1 MTEQFHL
8 SRLQVINWGVFDGYH
23 DIPFSPGG
31 ALIAGASG
39 SGKSSLLDA
48 ISLGFLPFNRRNFNA
63 SGDNTAAGSSAGRRT
78 VDKYVR
84 GAWGQR
90 SDGGTSRVMYL
101 RGDGTAWSAVAVTYS
116 SDSGRTVT
124 GLVLKWLTG
133 ESRNDSSSRFVLGDG
148 DLDIEEVCNRW
159 AAGRFDTGVFK
170 EDRGERS
177 DGGNHRGERSDGG
190 HTGWRFTTKV
200 ESQYLA
206 QLYATIGIRASDAA
220 QQLLGKAKSLKSVG
234 GLEQFVREF
243 MLDEPESLARLPE
256 ALKQIDPLVEARELL
271 AVAQKKRKIL
281 GDIEKIQ
288 QRYASES
295 TDLGII
301 DLVDLPMVR
310 AYTDQVRLAQC
321 PAQIEQLDSTVD
333 QLDNEYED
341 VTRSLNLAK
350 AEADSLNAQISGSSA
365 SIGPLQSQV
374 TAAETEA
381 EQVSRRRGAYEDMLA
396 AQQLDAPET
405 ADDFWNLREELLAQ
419 ATELL
424 AKVERHREASTDAE
438 YAQKAARLTRDE
450 AAKELKRVEHVGSAL
465 PEFALIM
472 RDQICAAVGVDAA
485 ALPYIAEL
493 MDLRPD
499 QTRWRTAVEK
509 VLRGV
514 GLRLMVPDQ
523 HWTKVLQFVNETN
536 MRGRLQLHH
545 VRAKLLGAEPVEPEP
560 NTLAGKLFAVDPSHP
575 CAAEAVDVVTAA
587 GDHICVDTPDVFARF
602 RRAVTDTGL
611 YKDSDR
617 LAIKDDRRPLKQ
629 SEYLYQGDVSAKI
642 NALTV
647 DLAAAEETYQK
658 ARRVADDIAAQRQQW
673 RDRAA
678 ACKAICEQFPQWSQ
692 IDTETADGHAD
703 RLREQYE
710 LLLADHPDIE
720 ALNARA
726 DECWSQIQK
735 LMTRRGA
742 IQTRRDDLDSRRTR
756 LLELAE
762 RLQPVPDERSREERR
777 PEERRFVSEPL
788 TELLDRYAGQVPV
801 ALELLDP
808 EPHRDALFTAI
819 KKEREQLRESRR
831 RSYDELA
838 RILNTFDTSFPDAIP
853 NDSDNF
859 DERVHD
865 YVALCRHIDERELPE
880 AYERMMRLVTEQA
893 PDAILTLHRVAEQ
906 EARRIS
912 DQIDRV
918 NTGLGAVEF
927 NRGTRLT
934 LRATPRNLTAVSEL
948 TEIVRAISRRIAEV
962 GLGDKQAILD
972 QYADILRLRN
982 RLASAAPEDKAW
994 TRDALDVRNRFTFDC
1009 AEWDVATEE
1018 LIRTHSNAGD
1028 NSGGEQEKLM
1038 AFCLAGALSFNLAAP
1053 GDAGTE
1059 EANRPVFAQ
1068 LMLDEAFSK
1077 SDPQFAQQ
1085 ALQAFRKFGFQLVIV
1100 ATVQNATT
1108 IQPYIDSVVMV
1119 SKTEATGR
1127 NARPVATV
1135 VTRTISEFGELRR
1148 EMRAG
1153 TKVPAGV

>member
-1 MTEQFHL
+1 MAEQFHL

-23 DIPFSPGG
+23 TIPFSAGG

-63 SGDNTAAGSSAGRRT
+63 SGDNSAAGSSAGRRT

-90 SDGGTSRVMYL
+90 SDAGASKVMYL
-101 RGDGTAWSAVAVTYS
+101 RGEGAAWSAVAVTYAS
-116 SDSGRTVT
+116 NTGRTIT

-133 ESRNDSSSRFVLGDG
+133 ENRSDSSSRFVLADG
-148 DLDIEEVCNRW
+148 DRDIEDVCNRW
-159 AAGRFDTGVFK
+159 ASGRFDGNVFK
-170 EDRGERS
+170 D
-177 DGGNHRGERSDGG
+177 D
-190 HTGWRFTTKV
+190 WRFSTKV

-206 QLYATIGIRASDAA
+206 QLYASIGIRASDAA

-243 MLDEPESLARLPE
+243 MLDEPGSLTRLPD
-256 ALKQIDPLVEARELL
+256 ALKQIDPLVDARELL
-271 AVAQKKRKIL
+271 AVAQRKRKIL

-295 TDLGII
+295 SDLGII
-301 DLVDLPMVR
+301 DLVDQPMVR
-310 AYTDQVRLAQC
+310 AYTDHVRLAQC
-321 PAQIEQLDSTVD
+321 PAQIDSLDATID
-333 QLDNEYED
+333 QLGNEYED
-341 VTRSLNLAK
+341 VTRQLNLAK
-350 AEADSLNAQISGSSA
+350 AEGDSLNAQISGSSA
-365 SIGPLQSQV
+365 SVGPLQSQV
-374 TAAETEA
+374 AGAEAQA
-381 EQVSRRRGAYEDMLA
+381 EEVSRRRAAYESMIT
-396 AQQLDAPET
+396 AQSLDVPDT
-405 ADDFWNLREELLAQ
+405 ADEFWNLREELSTA

-424 AKVERHREASTDAE
+424 AKLDRGREASTDAE
-438 YAQKAARLTRDE
+438 YAQKVARIARDD
-450 AAKELKRVEHVGSAL
+450 AAKELRRVEHVGSAL
-465 PEFALIM
+465 PEFAITM
-472 RDQICAAVGVDAA
+472 REHICAAVGVDASK
-485 ALPYIAEL
+485 LPYIAEL
-493 MDLRPD
+493 MDLRPE
-499 QTRWRTAVEK
+499 QSRWRVAVEK

-514 GLRLMVPDQ
+514 GLRLLVPDS
-523 HWTKVLQFVNETN
+523 HYGAVLRFVNETN
-536 MRGRLQLHH
+536 MGGRLQLHH
-545 VRAKLLGAEPVEPEP
+545 VRSSASGATAEP
-560 NTLAGKLFAVDPSHP
+560 NTLAGKLFVVDPTHV
-575 CAAEAVDVVTAA
+575 CAAEAADVIAAA
-587 GDHICVDTPDVFARF
+587 GEHVCVDTPDVFSRF

-629 SEYLYQGDVSAKI
+629 SDYIYQGDVAAKI
-642 NALTV
+642 DALTV
-647 DLAAAEETYQK
+647 DLANTEETYQQ
-658 ARRVADDIAAQRQQW
+658 ARRAADDIAAERQRW

-678 ACKAICEQFPQWSQ
+678 ACKAICEQFPQWNQ

-710 LLLADHPDIE
+710 LLLAEHPDIE
-720 ALNARA
+720 ALNERA
-726 DECWSQIQK
+726 DQCWEEIQT
-735 LMTRRGA
+735 LMTRRGG
-742 IQTRRDDLDSRRTR
+742 IQTRRDDLDGRRTR
-756 LLELAE
+756 LLELRE
-762 RLQPVPDERSREERR
+762 RLAPA
-777 PEERRFVSEPL
+777 FVSEPL
-788 TELLDRYAGQVPV
+788 TELLNRYAGDVPM
-801 ALELLDP
+801 ALELLNP
-808 EPHRDALFTAI
+808 EPHREAVFTAI
-819 KKEREQLRESRR
+819 RRERDHLRESRR

-838 RILNTFDTSFPDAIP
+838 RILNTFDTAFPDAIP
-853 NDSDNF
+853 NDSDAF

-865 YVALCRHIDERELPE
+865 YVVLCRHIDERELPE

-912 DQIDRV
+912 EQIARV
-918 NTGLGAVEF
+918 NTGLGSVEF

-934 LRATPRNLTAVSEL
+934 LRATPRSLTAVAEL
-948 TEIVRAISRRIAEV
+948 TDIVKAISRRIAEV

-972 QYADILRLRN
+972 QYADILLLRN
-982 RLASAAPEDKAW
+982 RLASTAPEDKAW

-1009 AEWDVATEE
+1009 AEWDTHTEE

-1038 AFCLAGALSFNLAAP
+1038 AFCLAGALSFNLASPAQSSMSAAAE
-1053 GDAGTE
+1053 GVD
-1059 EANRPVFAQ
+1059 NKPVFAQ

-1135 VTRTISEFGELRR
+1135 ASKTISDFTTLRH
-1148 EMRAG
+1148 EMRASG
-1153 TKVPAGV
+1153 VQARVPATV

>member
-23 DIPFSPGG
+23 SIPFGPGG

-116 SDSGRTVT
+116 SDSGRAVT

-133 ESRNDSSSRFVLGDG
+133 ENRSDSSSRFVLGDG
-148 DLDIEEVCNRW
+148 DLDIEDVCNRW

-170 EDRGERS
+170 ED
-177 DGGNHRGERSDGG
+177 
-190 HTGWRFTTKV
+190 WRFSSKV

-243 MLDEPESLARLPE
+243 MLDEPDSLARLPE

-288 QRYASES
+288 ERYASES
-295 TDLGII
+295 SDLGII
-301 DLVDLPMVR
+301 DLVDAPMVR
-310 AYTDQVRLAQC
+310 AYTDHVRVDHIPEQITSLDGTIAQL
-321 PAQIEQLDSTVD
+321 E
-333 QLDNEYED
+333 NEHED

-365 SIGPLQSQV
+365 NIAPLQSQV

-381 EQVSRRRGAYEDMLA
+381 EQITRRRSAYEDLLA
-396 AQQLDAPET
+396 AQDLDIPDT
-405 ADDFWNLREELLAQ
+405 ADQFWNLREELLTQ

-424 AKVERHREASTDAE
+424 AKVERNREASTDAE
-438 YAQKAARLTRDE
+438 YAQKSARIARDE

-465 PEFALIM
+465 PEFAIAM
-472 RDQICAAVGVDAA
+472 RDQICTELNLDSA

-493 MDLRPD
+493 MDLRPE
-499 QTRWRTAVEK
+499 QSRWRLAVEK
-509 VLRGV
+509 VLRGA
-514 GLRLMVPDQ
+514 GLRLLVPDE
-523 HWTKVLQFVNETN
+523 HWTAVLRLVNETD

-545 VRAKLLGAEPVEPEP
+545 VRTKFLGAEPVDPES
-560 NTLAGKLFAVDPSHP
+560 NTLAGKLFAVDPTHP
-575 CAAEAVDVVTAA
+575 CAAEAVDVITAA
-587 GDHICVDTPDVFARF
+587 GDHVCVETPDVFARF
-602 RRAVTDTGL
+602 RRAVTDAGL

-617 LAIKDDRRPLKQ
+617 LAIKDDRRAVRQ

-642 NALTV
+642 NALT
-647 DLAAAEETYQK
+647 LELSTAEEVYQK
-658 ARRVADDIAAQRQQW
+658 ARRTADDIAAQRQQW

-678 ACKAICEQFPQWSQ
+678 ACKAICEQYPQWSQ
-692 IDTETADGHAD
+692 IDSDTADGHAD
-703 RLREQYE
+703 RLREQFE
-710 LLLADHPDIE
+710 LLLAEHPDIE

-726 DECWSQIQK
+726 DECWSQIQTF
-735 LMTRRGA
+735 MTRRGA
-742 IQTRRDDLDSRRTR
+742 IQTRRDTLDDRRTR
-756 LLELAE
+756 LLELQD
-762 RLQPVPDERSREERR
+762 RLSPA
-777 PEERRFVSEPL
+777 FVSEPL
-788 TELLDRYAGQVPV
+788 TDLLRRYAAQLPV
-801 ALELLDP
+801 SMDLLDP
-808 EPHRDALFTAI
+808 EPHREGLFTAI
-819 KKEREQLRESRR
+819 KKEREHLRESRR

-853 NDSDNF
+853 NDSEDF

-865 YVALCRHIDERELPE
+865 YVAMCRHIDERELPE
-880 AYERMMRLVTEQA
+880 AYDRMMRLVTEQA

-906 EARRIS
+906 ETRRIS
-912 DQIDRV
+912 EQISRV

-927 NRGTRLT
+927 NRGTKLT
-934 LRATPRNLTAVSEL
+934 LRATPRHLQAVDEL
-948 TEIVRAISRRIAEV
+948 TEIVRSISRRIAEV
-962 GLGDKQAILD
+962 GLGDRQAILD

-982 RLASAAPEDKAW
+982 RLASTAPEDKAW

-1009 AEWDVATEE
+1009 AEWDVASDE

-1038 AFCLAGALSFNLAAP
+1038 AFCLAGALSFNLASPAQESFSASAE
-1053 GDAGTE
+1053 GAD
-1059 EANRPVFAQ
+1059 NRPVFAQ

-1108 IQPYIDSVVMV
+1108 IQPYIGSVVMV

-1127 NARPVATV
+1127 NARPVASV
-1135 VTRTISEFGELRR
+1135 ATRTISEFTSLRN
-1148 EMRAG
+1148 EMRSADR
-1153 TKVPAGV
+1153 VPAEV

>member
-1 MTEQFHL
+1 MPEQFHL

-23 DIPFSPGG
+23 SIPFTEGG

-63 SGDNTAAGSSAGRRT
+63 SGDNSAAGSSAGRRT

-90 SDGGTSRVMYL
+90 SDGGSSKVMYL
-101 RGDGTAWSAVAVTYS
+101 RGEGAAWSAVAVTYS
-116 SDSGRTVT
+116 SNTGRAVT

-133 ESRNDSSSRFVLGDG
+133 ESRSDSSSRFVLADG
-148 DLDIEEVCNRW
+148 DRDIEDICNRW
-159 AAGRFDTGVFK
+159 AAGRFDSNVFK
-170 EDRGERS
+170 D
-177 DGGNHRGERSDGG
+177 D
-190 HTGWRFTTKV
+190 WRFSTKV

-243 MLDEPESLARLPE
+243 MLDEPSSLTRLPD
-256 ALKQIDPLVEARELL
+256 ALKQIDPLVDARELL
-271 AVAQKKRKIL
+271 AVAQRKRKIL

-288 QRYASES
+288 QRYAAES
-295 TDLGII
+295 SDLGII
-301 DLVDLPMVR
+301 DLVDAPMVR
-310 AYTDQVRLAQC
+310 AYTDHVRLAQC
-321 PAQIEQLDSTVD
+321 PAQIESLDTTID
-333 QLDNEYED
+333 QLGNEYED
-341 VTRSLNLAK
+341 VTRQLNLAK
-350 AEADSLNAQISGSSA
+350 AEGDSLNAQISGSSA
-365 SIGPLQSQV
+365 NLGPLQSQV
-374 TAAETEA
+374 AGAEAQA
-381 EQVSRRRGAYEDMLA
+381 EEVSRRRAAYESALA
-396 AQQLDAPET
+396 AQGLDVPDT
-405 ADDFWNLREELLAQ
+405 ADEFWNLREELTST

-424 AKVERHREASTDAE
+424 AKLDRGREASTDAE
-438 YAQKAARLTRDE
+438 YAQKSARIARDD

-465 PEFALIM
+465 PEFAITM
-472 RDQICAAVGVDAA
+472 REHIAAAVGVDARE
-485 ALPYIAEL
+485 LPYIAEL
-493 MDLRPD
+493 MDLRPE
-499 QTRWRTAVEK
+499 QSRWRVAVEK

-514 GLRLMVPDQ
+514 GLRLLVPDS
-523 HWTKVLQFVNETN
+523 HYGAVLRFVNQTN
-536 MRGRLQLHH
+536 MGGRLQLHH
-545 VRAKLLGAEPVEPEP
+545 VRPSASGREAEP
-560 NTLAGKLFAVDPSHP
+560 NTLAGKLFVVDPTHP
-575 CAAEAVDVVTAA
+575 CAAEAADVIAAA
-587 GDHICVDTPDVFARF
+587 GDHICVDTPDVFSRF

-611 YKDSDR
+611 YKDSER
-617 LAIKDDRRPLKQ
+617 LAIKDDRRPLKH
-629 SEYLYQGDVSAKI
+629 SEYIYQGDVGSKI
-642 NALTV
+642 DALTV
-647 DLAAAEETYQK
+647 DLANAEEAYQA
-658 ARRVADDIAAQRQQW
+658 ARRAADDIAAERQQW
-673 RDRAA
+673 RDRVS
-678 ACKAICEQFPQWSQ
+678 ACKAICEQFPQWNH

-710 LLLADHPDIE
+710 LLLADNPDIE
-720 ALNARA
+720 ALSARA
-726 DECWSQIQK
+726 EECWENIQT

-742 IQTRRDDLDSRRTR
+742 IQTRRDDLDARRTQ
-756 LLELAE
+756 LLELQD
-762 RLQPVPDERSREERR
+762 RLAPA
-777 PEERRFVSEPL
+777 FVSEPL
-788 TELLDRYAGQVPV
+788 TELLNRYANDVPV
-801 ALELLDP
+801 SLELLNP
-808 EPHRDALFTAI
+808 EPHREAVFAAI
-819 KKEREQLRESRR
+819 RREREQLRESRR

-838 RILNTFDTSFPDAIP
+838 RILNTFDTAFPDAIP
-853 NDSDNF
+853 NDSDVF

-912 DQIDRV
+912 EQIERV

-934 LRATPRNLTAVSEL
+934 LRATPRSLTAVAEL
-948 TEIVRAISRRIAEV
+948 TDIVKAISRRIAEV

-982 RLASAAPEDKAW
+982 RLASTAPEDKAW

-1009 AEWDVATEE
+1009 AEWDVRTDE

-1038 AFCLAGALSFNLAAP
+1038 AFCLAGALSFNLASP
-1053 GDAGTE
+1053 ESTD
-1059 EANRPVFAQ
+1059 NKPVFAQ

-1119 SKTEATGR
+1119 SKKEATGR

-1135 VTRTISEFGELRR
+1135 ASKTISEFTTLRQ
-1148 EMRAG
+1148 EMRA
-1153 TKVPAGV
+1153 TVSKERVPEPV

>member
-1 MTEQFHL
+1 MAEQFHL

-23 DIPFSPGG
+23 DIPFSEGG

-90 SDGGTSRVMYL
+90 SDGGSSKVMYL
-101 RGDGTAWSAVAVTYS
+101 RGEGTAWSAIAVSYRSNT
-116 SDSGRTVT
+116 GRTVT

-133 ESRNDSSSRFVLGDG
+133 ESRSDSSSRFVLADG
-148 DLDIEEVCNRW
+148 DRDIEDVCNRW
-159 AAGRFDTGVFK
+159 AAGRFDSGVFK
-170 EDRGERS
+170 DDE
-177 DGGNHRGERSDGG
+177 
-190 HTGWRFTTKV
+190 WRFSTKV

-206 QLYATIGIRASDAA
+206 QLYATIGIRSSDAA

-243 MLDEPESLARLPE
+243 MLDEPSSLTRLPD

-295 TDLGII
+295 SDLGII
-301 DLVDLPMVR
+301 DLVDQPMVR
-310 AYTDQVRLAQC
+310 AYTDHVRLAQC
-321 PAQIEQLDSTVD
+321 GPQILSLDATID
-333 QLDNEYED
+333 QLGNEYED
-341 VTRSLNLAK
+341 VTRQLNLAK
-350 AEADSLNAQISGSSA
+350 AEGDSLNAQISGSSA
-365 SIGPLQSQV
+365 SLGPLQSQV
-374 TAAETEA
+374 AGAEAQA
-381 EQVSRRRGAYEDMLA
+381 EQVSRRRAAYEAMLG
-396 AQQLDAPET
+396 AQDIDVPDS
-405 ADDFWNLREELLAQ
+405 ADEFWNLREELATEV
-419 ATELL
+419 TELL
-424 AKVERHREASTDAE
+424 AKLDRGREASTDAE
-438 YAQKAARLTRDE
+438 YAQKAARIARDD

-465 PEFALIM
+465 PEFAITM
-472 RDQICAAVGVDAA
+472 REHICAAVGVDPSE
-485 ALPYIAEL
+485 LPYIAEL

-499 QTRWRTAVEK
+499 QSRWRVAVEK

-514 GLRLMVPDQ
+514 GLRLLVPDDRYSA
-523 HWTKVLQFVNETN
+523 VLRFVNETS
-536 MRGRLQLHH
+536 MGGRLQLHH
-545 VRAKLLGAEPVEPEP
+545 VRASLVGAVPTDAEP
-560 NTLAGKLFAVDPSHP
+560 NTLGGKLFVVDPTHP
-575 CAAEAVDVVTAA
+575 CAAEAADVIAAA
-587 GDHICVDTPDVFARF
+587 GDHICVDTPDVFSRF

-611 YKDSDR
+611 YKDSER

-629 SEYLYQGDVSAKI
+629 SDYIYQGDVRAKI
-642 NALTV
+642 DALTV
-647 DLAAAEETYQK
+647 DLATAEELYQQ
-658 ARRVADDIAAQRQQW
+658 ARRKADEIAAQRQQW

-678 ACKAICEQFPQWSQ
+678 ACKAICEQFPQWNQ
-692 IDTETADGHAD
+692 VDIDTADGHAD
-703 RLREQYE
+703 RLREQFE
-710 LLLADHPDIE
+710 LLLADNPDIE
-720 ALNARA
+720 ALTARA
-726 DECWSQIQK
+726 DECWEEIQT

-742 IQTRRDDLDSRRTR
+742 IQTRRDDLDSRRTQ
-756 LLELAE
+756 LLELQD
-762 RLQPVPDERSREERR
+762 RLTPA
-777 PEERRFVSEPL
+777 FVSEPL
-788 TELLDRYAGQVPV
+788 TELLNRYAAAIPVP
-801 ALELLDP
+801 LEVLNP
-808 EPHRDALFTAI
+808 EPHREAVFNTI
-819 KKEREQLRESRR
+819 RREREQLRESRR

-838 RILNTFDTSFPDAIP
+838 RILNTFDTAFPDAIP
-853 NDSDNF
+853 NDSEVF

-865 YVALCRHIDERELPE
+865 YVALCRHIDERELPD

-912 DQIDRV
+912 EQIARV

-927 NRGTRLT
+927 NSGTRLT
-934 LRATPRNLTAVSEL
+934 LRATPRSLTAVAEL

-982 RLASAAPEDKAW
+982 RLASTAPEDKAW

-1009 AEWDVATEE
+1009 AEWDVRSEE

-1038 AFCLAGALSFNLAAP
+1038 AFCLAGALSFNLASP
-1053 GDAGTE
+1053 ESSD
-1059 EANRPVFAQ
+1059 NKPVFAQ

-1108 IQPYIDSVVMV
+1108 IQPYIDSVIMV
-1119 SKTEATGR
+1119 SKTEATSR
-1127 NARPVATV
+1127 TARPVATV
-1135 VTRTISEFGELRR
+1135 VSKTISDFTTLRA
-1148 EMRAG
+1148 EMRSSAARER
-1153 TKVPAGV
+1153 VPAGV

>member
-23 DIPFSPGG
+23 SIPFTEGG

-63 SGDNTAAGSSAGRRT
+63 SGDNSAAGSSAGRRT

-90 SDGGTSRVMYL
+90 SDNGVSRVMYL
-101 RGDGTAWSAVAVTYS
+101 RGDGTAWSAIAVTYAS
-116 SDSGRTVT
+116 TTGRTVT

-133 ESRNDSSSRFVLGDG
+133 ENRSDSSSRFVLADG
-148 DLDIEEVCNRW
+148 DRDIEDVCNRW
-159 AAGRFDTGVFK
+159 AAGRFDAGVFK
-170 EDRGERS
+170 D
-177 DGGNHRGERSDGG
+177 H
-190 HTGWRFTTKV
+190 WRFSTKV

-243 MLDEPESLARLPE
+243 MLDEPDSLARLPE

-271 AVAQKKRKIL
+271 AVAQRKRKIL
-281 GDIEKIQ
+281 GDIEKVQ

-295 TDLGII
+295 SDLGII
-301 DLVDLPMVR
+301 DLVDQAMVR
-310 AYTDQVRLAQC
+310 AYTDHERLARC
-321 PAQIEQLDSTVD
+321 PSQITSLDATID
-333 QLDNEYED
+333 QLGNEYED
-341 VTRSLNLAK
+341 VTRQLNLAK
-350 AEADSLNAQISGSSA
+350 AEGDSLNAQISGSSA

-374 TAAETEA
+374 AGAEAQA
-381 EQVSRRRGAYEDMLA
+381 EEVSRRRAAYETLVI
-396 AQQLDAPET
+396 AQGLDVPDT
-405 ADDFWNLREELLAQ
+405 ADEFWNLREELAAQ
-419 ATELL
+419 ANELL
-424 AKVERHREASTDAE
+424 AKLDRGREASTDAE
-438 YAQKAARLTRDE
+438 YAQKSARLVRDE

-465 PEFALIM
+465 PEFATTM
-472 RDQICAAVGVDAA
+472 REHICAAVGIDPGE
-485 ALPYIAEL
+485 LPYVAEL

-499 QTRWRTAVEK
+499 QSRWRVAVEK

-514 GLRLMVPDQ
+514 GLRLLVPDR
-523 HWTKVLQFVNETN
+523 HHAAVLRFVNETN
-536 MRGRLQLHH
+536 MGGRLQLHH
-545 VRAKLLGAEPVEPEP
+545 VRSSLAGAEPAEAQP
-560 NTLAGKLFAVDPSHP
+560 NTLAGKLFVVDPTHV
-575 CAAEAVDVVTAA
+575 CAAEAADVVAAA
-587 GDHICVDTPDVFARF
+587 GDHVCVDTPDVFARF
-602 RRAVTDTGL
+602 RRAVTDAGL

-617 LAIKDDRRPLKQ
+617 LAIKDDRRPLRQ
-629 SEYLYQGDVSAKI
+629 SEYLFQGDVAAKI
-642 NALTV
+642 DALTV
-647 DLAAAEETYQK
+647 DLAAAEEAYQA
-658 ARRVADDIAAQRQQW
+658 ARRAADDIAAERQRW

-678 ACKAICEQFPQWSQ
+678 ACKAICEQFPQWNQ
-692 IDTETADGHAD
+692 VDVETADGHAD

-726 DECWSQIQK
+726 DQCWEEIQT

-742 IQTRRDDLDSRRTR
+742 IQTRRDDLDRRRTS
-756 LLELAE
+756 LLELQE
-762 RLQPVPDERSREERR
+762 RLAPA
-777 PEERRFVSEPL
+777 FVSEPL
-788 TELLDRYAGQVPV
+788 TDLLNRYADDVPV
-801 ALELLDP
+801 TLDLLDP
-808 EPHRDALFTAI
+808 EPHRDAVFTAI
-819 KKEREQLRESRR
+819 RREREQLRDSRR

-838 RILNTFDTSFPDAIP
+838 RILNTFDTAFPDSVP
-853 NDSDNF
+853 NDSDVF

-906 EARRIS
+906 ETRRIS
-912 DQIDRV
+912 DQIARV
-918 NTGLGAVEF
+918 NTGLGSVEF

-934 LRATPRNLTAVSEL
+934 LRANPRALTAVSEL
-948 TEIVRAISRRIAEV
+948 TEIVKAISRRIAEV

-982 RLASAAPEDKAW
+982 RLASTAPEDKAW

-1009 AEWDVATEE
+1009 AEWDTGTEE

-1038 AFCLAGALSFNLAAP
+1038 AFCLAGALSFNLASP
-1053 GDAGTE
+1053 DSTD
-1059 EANRPVFAQ
+1059 NRPVFAQ

-1119 SKTEATGR
+1119 SKREATGR

-1135 VTRTISEFGELRR
+1135 STKTISDFTALKQ
-1148 EMRAG
+1148 EMTTSAR
-1153 TKVPAGV
+1153 VPAGV

>member
-23 DIPFSPGG
+23 SIPFSEGG

-101 RGDGTAWSAVAVTYS
+101 RGDGTAWSAVAVTYA

-148 DLDIEEVCNRW
+148 DLGIEDVCNRW

-170 EDRGERS
+170 E
-177 DGGNHRGERSDGG
+177 N
-190 HTGWRFTTKV
+190 GWRFTTKV

-243 MLDEPESLARLPE
+243 MLDEPDSLARLPE

-271 AVAQKKRKIL
+271 AVAQRKRKIL

-310 AYTDQVRLAQC
+310 AYTDHVRLAQC
-321 PAQIEQLDSTVD
+321 PAQIAQLDTTID
-333 QLDNEYED
+333 QLENEYED

-350 AEADSLNAQISGSSA
+350 AEADSLNAQISGTSA
-365 SIGPLQSQV
+365 NIGPLQSQV

-381 EQVSRRRGAYEDMLA
+381 EQIERRRAAYEDMLA
-396 AQQLDAPET
+396 AQDLDVPDT
-405 ADDFWNLREELLAQ
+405 ADEFWNLREELLQQ

-424 AKVERHREASTDAE
+424 AKVERNREASTDAE
-438 YAQKAARLTRDE
+438 YAQKAARMTRDD

-465 PEFALIM
+465 PEFALLM

-485 ALPYIAEL
+485 ELPYVAEL
-493 MDLRPD
+493 MDLRAD

-523 HWTKVLQFVNETN
+523 HWTAVLQFVNETN
-536 MRGRLQLHH
+536 MRGRLALHH
-545 VRAKLLGAEPVEPEP
+545 VRAKMLGADPVEPES
-560 NTLAGKLFAVDPSHP
+560 NTLAGKLFAVDPAHP
-575 CAAEAVDVVTAA
+575 CAAEAVDIVTAA
-587 GDHICVDTPDVFARF
+587 GDHACVDTPDVFARF

-629 SEYLYQGDVSAKI
+629 SEYLYQGDVTAKI

-647 DLAAAEETYQK
+647 DLAAAEDAYQK
-658 ARRVADDIAAQRQQW
+658 ARRTADDIAAQRQQW

-692 IDTETADGHAD
+692 IDTETADGHAE

-710 LLLADHPDIE
+710 LLLADNPDIE

-742 IQTRRDDLDSRRTR
+742 IQTRRDDLDTRRTR
-756 LLELAE
+756 LLELEE
-762 RLQPVPDERSREERR
+762 RLSPA
-777 PEERRFVSEPL
+777 FVSEPL
-788 TELLDRYAGQVPV
+788 TELLTRYSAQLPV
-801 ALELLDP
+801 SLELLDP
-808 EPHRDALFTAI
+808 EPFRDALFGAI

-838 RILNTFDTSFPDAIP
+838 RILNTFDTAFPDAIP
-853 NDSDNF
+853 NDSENF

-906 EARRIS
+906 EARRIAE
-912 DQIDRV
+912 QIERV

-934 LRATPRNLTAVSEL
+934 LRATPRSLTAVSEL

-982 RLASAAPEDKAW
+982 RLASTAPEDKAW

-1009 AEWDVATEE
+1009 AEWDVASDE

-1038 AFCLAGALSFNLAAP
+1038 AFCLAGALSFNLASP
-1053 GDAGTE
+1053 ESQD
-1059 EANRPVFAQ
+1059 NKPVFAQ

-1135 VTRTISEFGELRR
+1135 ATRSIAEFTELRHQ
-1148 EMRAG
+1148 MKQ
-1153 TKVPAGV
+1153 KVPALAH

>member
-23 DIPFSPGG
+23 SIPFSPGG

-90 SDGGTSRVMYL
+90 SDGNTSKVMYL
-101 RGDGTAWSAVAVTYS
+101 RGEGTTWSAVAVTYS

-133 ESRNDSSSRFVLGDG
+133 ESRNDSSSRFVIGDG
-148 DLDIEEVCNRW
+148 DLDIEDVCNRW

-170 EDRGERS
+170 
-177 DGGNHRGERSDGG
+177 DG
-190 HTGWRFTTKV
+190 GWRFTTKV

-301 DLVDLPMVR
+301 DLVDMPMVR
-310 AYTDQVRLAQC
+310 AYTDHVRLAQC
-321 PAQIEQLDSTVD
+321 PAQIEVLDTTIE

-350 AEADSLNAQISGSSA
+350 AEADSLNAQISGQNA
-365 SIGPLQSQV
+365 SLAPLQSQV
-374 TAAETEA
+374 TAAEAEA
-381 EQVSRRRGAYEDMLA
+381 EQVTRRRSAYEDLLIA
-396 AQQLDAPET
+396 HDIRVPET
-405 ADDFWNLREELLAQ
+405 AEEFWNLREELLAE

-424 AKVERHREASTDAE
+424 ARVERNREASTDAE
-438 YAQKAARLTRDE
+438 YAQKAARIARDD
-450 AAKELKRVEHVGSAL
+450 AARELKRVEHVGSAL
-465 PEFALIM
+465 PEFALAM
-472 RDQICAAVGVDAA
+472 REQICTALDLDVNE
-485 ALPYIAEL
+485 LPYIAEL
-493 MDLRPD
+493 LDLKPD
-499 QTRWRTAVEK
+499 QTRWRVAVEK
-509 VLRGV
+509 VLRGA
-514 GLRLMVPDQ
+514 GLRLLVPDQ
-523 HWTKVLQFVNETN
+523 HWEKVLRFVNETD

-545 VRAKLLGAEPVEPEP
+545 VRTRMLGAEPEEPDP
-560 NTLAGKLFAVDPSHP
+560 NTLAGKLFPVDPKHP
-575 CAAEAVDVVTAA
+575 CAAEAVDVVAAA
-587 GDHICVDTPDVFARF
+587 GDHVCVDTPDVFARY

-617 LAIKDDRRPLKQ
+617 LAIKDDRRPLRQ
-629 SEYLYQGDVSAKI
+629 SDYLYQGDVTAKI
-642 NALTV
+642 NALTM
-647 DLAAAEETYQK
+647 DLAAAEEAYQK
-658 ARRVADDIAAQRQQW
+658 ARRVADDIAAERQRW

-692 IDTETADGHAD
+692 IDTETADRHAD

-710 LLLADHPDIE
+710 LLMAEHPDLE

-726 DECWSQIQK
+726 DECWSQIQA

-742 IQTRRDDLDSRRTR
+742 IQTRRDDLDARRTAI
-756 LLELAE
+756 LELSE
-762 RLQPVPDERSREERR
+762 RLSPA
-777 PEERRFVSEPL
+777 FVSEPL
-788 TELLDRYAGQVPV
+788 TELLNRYSATLPV
-801 ALELLDP
+801 TLELLDP
-808 EPHRDALFTAI
+808 EPFRDALFNTI

-838 RILNTFDTSFPDAIP
+838 RILNTFDTAFPDAIP

-906 EARRIS
+906 EARRIAE
-912 DQIDRV
+912 QIERV

-934 LRATPRNLTAVSEL
+934 LRATPRSLTAVAEL
-948 TEIVRAISRRIAEV
+948 TEIVRSISRRIAEV

-982 RLASAAPEDKAW
+982 RLASTNPEDKAW

-1009 AEWDVATEE
+1009 AEWDIETGD

-1053 GDAGTE
+1053 NSDD
-1059 EANRPVFAQ
+1059 NKPVFAQ

-1085 ALQAFRKFGFQLVIV
+1085 ALQAFRKFGFQLIIV

-1127 NARPVATV
+1127 NARPVASV
-1135 VTRTISEFGELRR
+1135 ATRTISEFTALRK
-1148 EMRAG
+1148 EMRE
-1153 TKVPAGV
+1153 KVPAGV

>member
-23 DIPFSPGG
+23 SIPFSEGG

-101 RGDGTAWSAVAVTYS
+101 RGDGTAWSAVAVTYA

-148 DLDIEEVCNRW
+148 DLGIEDVCNRW

-170 EDRGERS
+170 E
-177 DGGNHRGERSDGG
+177 N
-190 HTGWRFTTKV
+190 GWRFTTKV

-243 MLDEPESLARLPE
+243 MLDEPDSLARLPE

-271 AVAQKKRKIL
+271 AVAQRKRKIL

-310 AYTDQVRLAQC
+310 AYTDHVRLAQC
-321 PAQIEQLDSTVD
+321 PAQIAQLDTTID
-333 QLDNEYED
+333 QLENEYEG

-350 AEADSLNAQISGSSA
+350 AEADSLNAQISGTSA
-365 SIGPLQSQV
+365 NIGPLQSQV

-381 EQVSRRRGAYEDMLA
+381 EQIERRRAAYEDMLA
-396 AQQLDAPET
+396 AQDLEAPDT
-405 ADDFWNLREELLAQ
+405 ADEFWNLREELLQQ

-424 AKVERHREASTDAE
+424 AKVERNREASTDAE
-438 YAQKAARLTRDE
+438 YAQKAARMTRDD

-465 PEFALIM
+465 PEFALLM

-485 ALPYIAEL
+485 ELPYVAEL
-493 MDLRPD
+493 MDLRAD

-523 HWTKVLQFVNETN
+523 HWTAVLQFVNETN
-536 MRGRLQLHH
+536 MRGRLALHH
-545 VRAKLLGAEPVEPEP
+545 VRAKMLGADPVEPES
-560 NTLAGKLFAVDPSHP
+560 NTLAGKLFPVDPAHP
-575 CAAEAVDVVTAA
+575 CAAEAVDIVTAA
-587 GDHICVDTPDVFARF
+587 GDHVCVDTPDVFARF

-629 SEYLYQGDVSAKI
+629 SEYLYQGDVTAKI

-647 DLAAAEETYQK
+647 DLAAAEDAYQK
-658 ARRVADDIAAQRQQW
+658 ARRTADDIAAQRQQW

-692 IDTETADGHAD
+692 IDTETADGHAE

-710 LLLADHPDIE
+710 LLLADNPDIE

-742 IQTRRDDLDSRRTR
+742 IQTRRDDLDARRTR
-756 LLELAE
+756 LLELEE
-762 RLQPVPDERSREERR
+762 RLSPA
-777 PEERRFVSEPL
+777 FVSEPL
-788 TELLDRYAGQVPV
+788 TELLTRYSAQLPV
-801 ALELLDP
+801 SLELLDP
-808 EPHRDALFTAI
+808 EPFRDALFGAI

-838 RILNTFDTSFPDAIP
+838 RILNTFDTAFPDAVP
-853 NDSDNF
+853 NNSENF

-906 EARRIS
+906 EARRIAE
-912 DQIDRV
+912 QIERV

-934 LRATPRNLTAVSEL
+934 LRATPRSLTAVSEL

-982 RLASAAPEDKAW
+982 RLASTAPEDKAW

-1009 AEWDVATEE
+1009 AEWDVASDE

-1038 AFCLAGALSFNLAAP
+1038 AFCLAGALSFNLASP
-1053 GDAGTE
+1053 ESQD
-1059 EANRPVFAQ
+1059 NKPVFAQ

-1135 VTRTISEFGELRR
+1135 ATRSIAEFTELRHQ
-1148 EMRAG
+1148 MKQ
-1153 TKVPAGV
+1153 KVPALAH

>member
-1 MTEQFHL
+1 MPEQFHL

-23 DIPFSPGG
+23 SIPFSAGG

-63 SGDNTAAGSSAGRRT
+63 SGDNSAAGSSAGRRT

-90 SDGGTSRVMYL
+90 SDGGTSKVMYL
-101 RGDGTAWSAVAVTYS
+101 RGDGTAWSAIAVTYTS
-116 SDSGRTVT
+116 NTGRTVT

-133 ESRNDSSSRFVLGDG
+133 ESRSDSSSRFVLADG
-148 DLDIEEVCNRW
+148 DRDIEDVCNRW
-159 AAGRFDTGVFK
+159 ASGRFDSGVFK
-170 EDRGERS
+170 EDS
-177 DGGNHRGERSDGG
+177 
-190 HTGWRFTTKV
+190 WRFSTKV

-243 MLDEPESLARLPE
+243 MLDEPDSLARLPE

-271 AVAQKKRKIL
+271 AVAQRKRKIL

-295 TDLGII
+295 SDLGII
-301 DLVDLPMVR
+301 DLVDAPMVR
-310 AYTDQVRLAQC
+310 AYTDHVRLQQC
-321 PAQIEQLDSTVD
+321 PAQIESLDNTID
-333 QLDNEYED
+333 QLGNEYED

-374 TAAETEA
+374 QAAEAQA
-381 EQVSRRRGAYEDMLA
+381 EEISRRRNAYESLLEV
-396 AQQLDAPET
+396 QGIRPPEH
-405 ADDFWNLREELLAQ
+405 ADDFWNLREELTTA
-419 ATELL
+419 ATELM
-424 AKVERHREASTDAE
+424 AKLDRSREASTDAE
-438 YAQKAARLTRDE
+438 YSQKVARMARDD

-465 PEFALIM
+465 PESAIDM
-472 RDQICAAVGVDAA
+472 RELICAAVGLDASE
-485 ALPYIAEL
+485 LPYIAEL
-493 MDLRPD
+493 MDLRPEHS
-499 QTRWRTAVEK
+499 RWRVAVEK

-514 GLRLMVPDQ
+514 GLRLLVPDR
-523 HWTKVLQFVNETN
+523 HYGAVLRFVNETN

-545 VRAKLLGAEPVEPEP
+545 VRASLVGKTPEEAEP
-560 NTLAGKLFAVDPSHP
+560 NTLAGKLFVVDPTHP
-575 CAAEAVDVVTAA
+575 CAAEAAEVVAAA
-587 GDHICVDTPDVFARF
+587 GDHICVDTPDVFPRF

-617 LAIKDDRRPLKQ
+617 LAVKDDRRPLKQ
-629 SEYLYQGDVSAKI
+629 ADYIYQGDVRAKI
-642 NALTV
+642 DALTV
-647 DLAAAEETYQK
+647 DLAAAEEAYQK
-658 ARRVADDIAAQRQQW
+658 ARRAADDIAAERQQM

-678 ACKAICEQFPQWSQ
+678 ANKAICEQFPQWNH
-692 IDTETADGHAD
+692 IDTETADKHHD
-703 RLREQYE
+703 RLREQFE
-710 LLLADHPDIE
+710 ILLADHPDIE
-720 ALNARA
+720 ALSARSE
-726 DECWSQIQK
+726 ECWAEIQT

-742 IQTRRDDLDSRRTR
+742 IQTRRDELDSRRTR
-756 LLELAE
+756 LLELSE
-762 RLQPVPDERSREERR
+762 RLQPA
-777 PEERRFVSEPL
+777 FVSEPL
-788 TELLDRYAGQVPV
+788 TELLHRYADDVPV
-801 ALELLDP
+801 TLELLNP
-808 EPHRDALFTAI
+808 EPHREAVFTTI
-819 KKEREQLRESRR
+819 RREREQLRESRR

-838 RILNTFDTSFPDAIP
+838 RILNTFDTAFPDAIP
-853 NDSDNF
+853 NDSDVF

-906 EARRIS
+906 ETRRIS
-912 DQIDRV
+912 EQITRV

-934 LRATPRNLTAVSEL
+934 LRATPRHLTAVAEL
-948 TEIVRAISRRIAEV
+948 TEIVKAISRRIAEV

-982 RLASAAPEDKAW
+982 RLASTAPEDRAW

-1009 AEWDVATEE
+1009 AEWDVRSEE

-1038 AFCLAGALSFNLAAP
+1038 AFCLAGALSFNLASPAQNP
-1053 GDAGTE
+1053 STAGA
-1059 EANRPVFAQ
+1059 EADNKPVFAQ

-1119 SKTEATGR
+1119 SKKEATGR

-1135 VTRTISEFGELRR
+1135 ATKTISDFTALRQ
-1148 EMRAG
+1148 EMTAAS
-1153 TKVPAGV
+1153 KVPAVV

>member
-23 DIPFSPGG
+23 DIPFSEGG

-148 DLDIEEVCNRW
+148 DFDIEDVCNRW

-170 EDRGERS
+170 DS
-177 DGGNHRGERSDGG
+177 
-190 HTGWRFTTKV
+190 GWRFTTKV

-243 MLDEPESLARLPE
+243 MLDEPESVTRLPE

-310 AYTDQVRLAQC
+310 AYTDHVRVAQC
-321 PAQIEQLDSTVD
+321 PAQIEQLDTTID

-381 EQVSRRRGAYEDMLA
+381 EQISRRRGAYEDMLA
-396 AQQLDAPET
+396 AQGLDIPET
-405 ADDFWNLREELLAQ
+405 AEDFWNLREDLLAQ
-419 ATELL
+419 TTELL
-424 AKVERHREASTDAE
+424 AKVERNREASTDAE
-438 YAQKAARLTRDE
+438 YAQKSARLVRDE
-450 AAKELKRVEHVGSAL
+450 AAKELRRVEHVGSAL
-465 PEFALIM
+465 PEFALTM
-472 RDQICAAVGVDAA
+472 REQICAAVGVEAA
-485 ALPYIAEL
+485 DLPYVAEL

-523 HWTKVLQFVNETN
+523 HWTKVLAFVNETN

-545 VRAKLLGAEPVEPEP
+545 VRARLLGAEPVDPEP
-560 NTLAGKLFAVDPSHP
+560 NTLAGKLFPVDPTHP
-575 CAAEAVDVVTAA
+575 CAAEAVDVVSAA
-587 GDHICVDTPDVFARF
+587 GDHVCVDTPEVFARF

-647 DLAAAEETYQK
+647 DLAAAEEAYQK

-742 IQTRRDDLDSRRTR
+742 IQTRRDALDDRRTR

-762 RLQPVPDERSREERR
+762 RLQPA
-777 PEERRFVSEPL
+777 FVSEPL
-788 TELLDRYAGQVPV
+788 TELLNRYAGQLPV
-801 ALELLDP
+801 SLELLDP
-808 EPHRDALFTAI
+808 EPHRDALFGAI

-838 RILNTFDTSFPDAIP
+838 RILNTFDTSFPDAVP
-853 NDSDNF
+853 NDSENF

-912 DQIDRV
+912 DQIARV

-934 LRATPRNLTAVSEL
+934 LRATPRTLTAVSEL

-982 RLASAAPEDKAW
+982 RLASTAPEDKAW

-1009 AEWDVATEE
+1009 AEWDVSTEE

-1038 AFCLAGALSFNLAAP
+1038 AFCLAGALSFNLASP
-1053 GDAGTE
+1053 DSTD
-1059 EANRPVFAQ
+1059 NRPVFAQ

-1135 VTRTISEFGELRR
+1135 ATRTISEFGRLRKQ
-1148 EMRAG
+1148 MRADA
-1153 TKVPAGV
+1153 KVPAGV

>member
-23 DIPFSPGG
+23 DIPFSEGG

-148 DLDIEEVCNRW
+148 DFDIEDVCNRW

-170 EDRGERS
+170 DS
-177 DGGNHRGERSDGG
+177 
-190 HTGWRFTTKV
+190 GWRFTTKV

-243 MLDEPESLARLPE
+243 MLDEPESVTRLPE

-310 AYTDQVRLAQC
+310 ACTDHVRVAQC
-321 PAQIEQLDSTVD
+321 PAQIEQLDTTID

-381 EQVSRRRGAYEDMLA
+381 EQISRRRGAYEDMLA
-396 AQQLDAPET
+396 AQGLDIPET
-405 ADDFWNLREELLAQ
+405 AEDFWNLREDLLAQ
-419 ATELL
+419 TTELL
-424 AKVERHREASTDAE
+424 AKVERNREASTDAE
-438 YAQKAARLTRDE
+438 YAQKSARLVRDE
-450 AAKELKRVEHVGSAL
+450 AAKELRRVEHVGSAL
-465 PEFALIM
+465 PEFALTM
-472 RDQICAAVGVDAA
+472 REQICAAVGVEAA
-485 ALPYIAEL
+485 DLPYVAEL

-523 HWTKVLQFVNETN
+523 HWTKVLAFVNETN

-545 VRAKLLGAEPVEPEP
+545 VRARLLGAEPVDPEP
-560 NTLAGKLFAVDPSHP
+560 NTLAGKLFPVDPAHP
-575 CAAEAVDVVTAA
+575 CAAEAVDVVSAA
-587 GDHICVDTPDVFARF
+587 GDHVCVDTPEVFARF

-647 DLAAAEETYQK
+647 DLAAAEEAYQK

-742 IQTRRDDLDSRRTR
+742 IQTRRDALDDRRTR

-762 RLQPVPDERSREERR
+762 RLQPA
-777 PEERRFVSEPL
+777 FVSEPL
-788 TELLDRYAGQVPV
+788 TELLNRYAGQLPV
-801 ALELLDP
+801 SLELLDP
-808 EPHRDALFTAI
+808 EPHRDALFGAI

-838 RILNTFDTSFPDAIP
+838 RILNTFDTSFPDAVP
-853 NDSDNF
+853 NDSENF

-912 DQIDRV
+912 DQIARV

-934 LRATPRNLTAVSEL
+934 LRATPRTLTAVSEL

-982 RLASAAPEDKAW
+982 RLASTAPEDKAW

-1009 AEWDVATEE
+1009 AEWDVSTEE

-1038 AFCLAGALSFNLAAP
+1038 AFCLAGALSFNLASP
-1053 GDAGTE
+1053 DSTD
-1059 EANRPVFAQ
+1059 NRPVFAQ

-1135 VTRTISEFGELRR
+1135 ATRTISEFGRLRKQ
-1148 EMRAG
+1148 MRADA
-1153 TKVPAGV
+1153 KVPAGV

>member
-1 MTEQFHL
+1 MPEQFHL

-23 DIPFSPGG
+23 SISFSEGG

-63 SGDNTAAGSSAGRRT
+63 SGDNSAAGSSAGRRT

-90 SDGGTSRVMYL
+90 SEAGSSRVMYL
-101 RGDGTAWSAVAVTYS
+101 RGDGTAWSAVAVTYTS
-116 SDSGRTVT
+116 NTGRTVT

-133 ESRNDSSSRFVLGDG
+133 ESRSDSSSRFVLADG
-148 DLDIEEVCNRW
+148 DRDIEGVCNRW
-159 AAGRFDTGVFK
+159 ASGRFDTGVFK
-170 EDRGERS
+170 D
-177 DGGNHRGERSDGG
+177 DD
-190 HTGWRFTTKV
+190 WRFSTKV

-243 MLDEPESLARLPE
+243 MLDEPDSLTRLPE
-256 ALKQIDPLVEARELL
+256 ALKQIDPLVDARELL
-271 AVAQKKRKIL
+271 AVAQRKRKSL

-295 TDLGII
+295 SDLGII
-301 DLVDLPMVR
+301 DLVDQPMVR
-310 AYTDQVRLAQC
+310 AYTDHVRLAQC
-321 PAQIEQLDSTVD
+321 PAQIDSLDGTID
-333 QLDNEYED
+333 QLGNEYED
-341 VTRSLNLAK
+341 VTRALNLAK

-374 TAAETEA
+374 AAAEAQA
-381 EQVSRRRGAYEDMLA
+381 EEVSRRRAAYEAMLNT
-396 AQQLDAPET
+396 QKLDIPDT
-405 ADDFWNLREELLAQ
+405 ADQFWNLREDLTTQ
-419 ATELL
+419 VTELL
-424 AKVERHREASTDAE
+424 ARLDRGRESSTDAE
-438 YAQKAARLTRDE
+438 YAQKVARMERDD
-450 AAKELKRVEHVGSAL
+450 AAKELRRVEHVGSAL
-465 PEFALIM
+465 PESAILM
-472 RDQICAAVGVDAA
+472 REQICAAVSVDPSE
-485 ALPYIAEL
+485 LPYIAEL
-493 MDLRPD
+493 LDLRPD
-499 QTRWRTAVEK
+499 QSRWRVAVEK

-514 GLRLMVPDQ
+514 GLRLLVPDRDYAA
-523 HWTKVLQFVNETN
+523 VLRFVNEN
-536 MRGRLQLHH
+536 DMRGRLQLHH
-545 VRAKLLGAEPVEPEP
+545 VRPSASGREAEP
-560 NTLAGKLFAVDPSHP
+560 NTLAGKLFIVDPTHI
-575 CAAEAVDVVTAA
+575 CAAEAADVVAAA
-587 GDHICVDTPDVFARF
+587 GDHICVDTPDVFDRF

-629 SEYLYQGDVSAKI
+629 SEYIYQGDVAAKI
-642 NALTV
+642 DALTV
-647 DLAAAEETYQK
+647 DLANAEDAFQL
-658 ARRVADDIAAQRQQW
+658 ARRAADDIAAERQQW

-678 ACKAICEQFPQWSQ
+678 ACKAICEQFPQWNHVDS
-692 IDTETADGHAD
+692 ETAEGHAD
-703 RLREQYE
+703 RLRDQYE
-710 LLLADHPDIE
+710 LLMEEHPDIE
-720 ALNARA
+720 ALSARA
-726 DECWSQIQK
+726 EECWAEIQA
-735 LMTRRGA
+735 LMTRRGS
-742 IQTRRDDLDSRRTR
+742 IQTRRDDLDGRRTR
-756 LLELAE
+756 LLELQE
-762 RLQPVPDERSREERR
+762 RLAPT
-777 PEERRFVSEPL
+777 FVSEPL
-788 TELLDRYAGQVPV
+788 TELLNRYAGDVPV
-801 ALELLDP
+801 VLELLDP
-808 EPHRDALFTAI
+808 EPHRDAVFNAI
-819 KKEREQLRESRR
+819 RREREQLRESRR

-838 RILNTFDTSFPDAIP
+838 RILNTFDTAFPDAIP
-853 NDSDNF
+853 NDSDVF

-865 YVALCRHIDERELPE
+865 YVAMCRHIDERELPE
-880 AYERMMRLVTEQA
+880 AYDRMMRLVTEQA

-906 EARRIS
+906 ETRRIS
-912 DQIDRV
+912 EQIDRV
-918 NTGLGAVEF
+918 NTGLGSVEF

-934 LRATPRNLTAVSEL
+934 LRATPRSLTAVAEL
-948 TEIVRAISRRIAEV
+948 TEIVRGISRRIAEV
-962 GLGDKQAILD
+962 SMGDKQAILD

-982 RLASAAPEDKAW
+982 RLASPAPEDKAW

-1009 AEWDVATEE
+1009 AEWDVSTEE

-1038 AFCLAGALSFNLAAP
+1038 AFCLAGALSFNLASP
-1053 GDAGTE
+1053 ESSD
-1059 EANRPVFAQ
+1059 NKPVFAQ

-1119 SKTEATGR
+1119 SKKEASGR

-1135 VTRTISEFGELRR
+1135 ATKTISDFTALRQEMTVTAAAAR
-1148 EMRAG
+1148 E
-1153 TKVPAGV
+1153 PAGVS

>member
-23 DIPFSPGG
+23 SIPFSEGG

-101 RGDGTAWSAVAVTYS
+101 RGDGTAWSAVAVTYA

-148 DLDIEEVCNRW
+148 DLGIEDVCNRW

-170 EDRGERS
+170 E
-177 DGGNHRGERSDGG
+177 N
-190 HTGWRFTTKV
+190 GWRFTTKV

-243 MLDEPESLARLPE
+243 MLDEPDSLARLPE

-271 AVAQKKRKIL
+271 AVAQRKRKIL

-310 AYTDQVRLAQC
+310 AYTDHVRLAQC
-321 PAQIEQLDSTVD
+321 PAQISQLDTTID
-333 QLDNEYED
+333 QLENEYED

-350 AEADSLNAQISGSSA
+350 AEADSLNAQISGTSA
-365 SIGPLQSQV
+365 NIGPLQSQV

-381 EQVSRRRGAYEDMLA
+381 EQIERRRAAYEDMLA
-396 AQQLDAPET
+396 AQDLDVPDT
-405 ADDFWNLREELLAQ
+405 ADEFWNLREELLQQ
-419 ATELL
+419 AIELL
-424 AKVERHREASTDAE
+424 AKVERNREASTDAE
-438 YAQKAARLTRDE
+438 YAQKAARMARDD

-465 PEFALIM
+465 PEFALLM
-472 RDQICAAVGVDAA
+472 RDQICAAVGVDATE
-485 ALPYIAEL
+485 LPYVAEL
-493 MDLRPD
+493 MDLRAD
-499 QTRWRTAVEK
+499 QTRWRTAAEK

-523 HWTKVLQFVNETN
+523 HWTAVLQFVNETN
-536 MRGRLQLHH
+536 MRGRLALHH
-545 VRAKLLGAEPVEPEP
+545 VRAKMLGAEPEEPEP
-560 NTLAGKLFAVDPSHP
+560 NTLAGKLFPVEPTHP
-575 CAAEAVDVVTAA
+575 CAAEAVDIVTMA
-587 GDHICVDTPDVFARF
+587 GDHVCVDTPDVFARF

-647 DLAAAEETYQK
+647 DLAAAEEAYQK

-710 LLLADHPDIE
+710 LLLADNPDIE

-742 IQTRRDDLDSRRTR
+742 IQTRRDDLDARRTR
-756 LLELAE
+756 LLELEE
-762 RLQPVPDERSREERR
+762 RLSPA
-777 PEERRFVSEPL
+777 FVSEPL
-788 TELLDRYAGQVPV
+788 TELLTRYSAQLPV
-801 ALELLDP
+801 SLELLDP
-808 EPHRDALFTAI
+808 EPFRDAVFGAI

-838 RILNTFDTSFPDAIP
+838 RILNTFDTAFPDAIP

-906 EARRIS
+906 EARRIAE
-912 DQIDRV
+912 QIERV

-934 LRATPRNLTAVSEL
+934 LRATPRSLTAVSEL
-948 TEIVRAISRRIAEV
+948 TEIVRSISRRIAEV

-982 RLASAAPEDKAW
+982 RLASTAPEDKAW

-1009 AEWDVATEE
+1009 AEWDVASDE

-1038 AFCLAGALSFNLAAP
+1038 AFCLAGALSFNLASP
-1053 GDAGTE
+1053 ESRD
-1059 EANRPVFAQ
+1059 NKPVFAQ

-1135 VTRTISEFGELRR
+1135 ATRSIAEFTELRHQ
-1148 EMRAG
+1148 MRG
-1153 TKVPAGV
+1153 KVPALAH

>member
-1 MTEQFHL
+1 LIPEQFHL

-23 DIPFSPGG
+23 DIPFSVGG

-63 SGDNTAAGSSAGRRT
+63 SGDNSAAGSNAGRRT

-90 SDGGTSRVMYL
+90 SDAGASKVMYL
-101 RGDGTAWSAVAVTYS
+101 RGEGAAWSAVAVSYTS
-116 SDSGRTVT
+116 NTGRTVT

-133 ESRNDSSSRFVLGDG
+133 EPRSDSSSRFVLAD
-148 DLDIEEVCNRW
+148 DDRDIEDVCNRW
-159 AAGRFDTGVFK
+159 AAGRFDSGVFK
-170 EDRGERS
+170 DDE
-177 DGGNHRGERSDGG
+177 
-190 HTGWRFTTKV
+190 WRFSTKV

-243 MLDEPESLARLPE
+243 MLDEPSSLTRLPE

-295 TDLGII
+295 SDLGII
-301 DLVDLPMVR
+301 DLVDQPMVR
-310 AYTDQVRLAQC
+310 AYTDHVRLSQC
-321 PAQIEQLDSTVD
+321 GPQIESLDATID
-333 QLDNEYED
+333 QLGNEYED
-341 VTRSLNLAK
+341 VTRQLNLAK
-350 AEADSLNAQISGSSA
+350 AEGDSLNAQISGSSA
-365 SIGPLQSQV
+365 SLGPLQSQV
-374 TAAETEA
+374 AGAEAQA
-381 EQVSRRRGAYEDMLA
+381 EQVSRRRAAYESMLN
-396 AQQLDAPET
+396 AQDIKVPDN
-405 ADDFWNLREELLAQ
+405 ADEFWNLREELTTQ
-419 ATELL
+419 VTELL
-424 AKVERHREASTDAE
+424 AKLDRGREASTDAE
-438 YAQKAARLTRDE
+438 YAQKAARIARDD

-465 PEFALIM
+465 PEFAITM
-472 RDQICAAVGVDAA
+472 REHICTAVGVDPGE
-485 ALPYIAEL
+485 LPYIAEL

-499 QTRWRTAVEK
+499 QSRWRVAVEK

-514 GLRLMVPDQ
+514 GLRLLVPDGRYSA
-523 HWTKVLQFVNETN
+523 VLRFVNETN
-536 MRGRLQLHH
+536 MGGRLQLHH
-545 VRAKLLGAEPVEPEP
+545 VRAALVGAEPAEAEP
-560 NTLAGKLFAVDPSHP
+560 NTLAGKLFLVDPTHP
-575 CAAEAVDVVTAA
+575 CAAEAADVIAAA

-602 RRAVTDTGL
+602 RRAVTDAGL

-617 LAIKDDRRPLKQ
+617 LAIKDDRRPLRQ
-629 SEYLYQGDVSAKI
+629 SDYIFQGEVAAKI
-642 NALTV
+642 DALTV
-647 DLAAAEETYQK
+647 DLASAEDAYQQ
-658 ARRVADDIAAQRQQW
+658 ARRAADEIAAQRQQW
-673 RDRAA
+673 RDRSA
-678 ACKAICEQFPQWSQ
+678 ACKAICDQFPQFNQ
-692 IDTETADGHAD
+692 VDIDTADGHAD

-710 LLLADHPDIE
+710 LLLADNPDIE

-726 DECWSQIQK
+726 DEVWEDIQT

-742 IQTRRDDLDSRRTR
+742 IQTRRDDLDARRTQLLDLQDR
-756 LLELAE
+756 LSPA
-762 RLQPVPDERSREERR
+762 
-777 PEERRFVSEPL
+777 FVSEPL
-788 TELLDRYAGQVPV
+788 TELLNRYAADVPV
-801 ALELLDP
+801 SLEVLNP
-808 EPHRDALFTAI
+808 EPHREAVFNAI
-819 KKEREQLRESRR
+819 RREREQLRESRR

-838 RILNTFDTSFPDAIP
+838 RILNTFDTAFPDAIP
-853 NDSDNF
+853 NDSDVF

-912 DQIDRV
+912 EQIDRV

-927 NRGTRLT
+927 NNGTRLT
-934 LRATPRNLTAVSEL
+934 LRATPRSLTAVAEL

-982 RLASAAPEDKAW
+982 RLASTAPEDRTW

-1009 AEWDVATEE
+1009 AEWDVRTEE

-1038 AFCLAGALSFNLAAP
+1038 AFCLAGALSFNLASP
-1053 GDAGTE
+1053 ESSD
-1059 EANRPVFAQ
+1059 NKPVFAQ

-1108 IQPYIDSVVMV
+1108 IQPYIDSVIMV
-1119 SKTEATGR
+1119 SKTEATSR

-1135 VTRTISEFGELRR
+1135 AAKTISDFTTLRA
-1148 EMRAG
+1148 EMRSSAARER
-1153 TKVPAGV
+1153 VPATV

>member
-1 MTEQFHL
+1 MPEQFHL

-23 DIPFSPGG
+23 NIEFSEGG

-63 SGDNTAAGSSAGRRT
+63 SGDNSAAGSSAGRRT

-90 SDGGTSRVMYL
+90 SDGTTSKVMYL
-101 RGDGTAWSAVAVTYS
+101 RGDGTAWSAVAVTYTS
-116 SDSGRTVT
+116 NTGRSVT

-133 ESRNDSSSRFVLGDG
+133 ESRSDSSSRFVLADG
-148 DLDIEEVCNRW
+148 DRDIEDVCNRW

-170 EDRGERS
+170 D
-177 DGGNHRGERSDGG
+177 D
-190 HTGWRFTTKV
+190 WRFSTKV

-243 MLDEPESLARLPE
+243 MLDEPDSLARLPE

-271 AVAQKKRKIL
+271 AVAQRKRKIL

-295 TDLGII
+295 SDLGII
-301 DLVDLPMVR
+301 DLVDAPMVR
-310 AYTDQVRLAQC
+310 AYTDHVRLARC
-321 PAQIEQLDSTVD
+321 PAQIDSLDTTID
-333 QLDNEYED
+333 QLGYEYED
-341 VTRSLNLAK
+341 VTRALNLAK
-350 AEADSLNAQISGSSA
+350 AEADSLNAQISGSSS

-374 TAAETEA
+374 AAAESQA
-381 EQVSRRRGAYEDMLA
+381 EEVSRRRAVYESLIT
-396 AQQLDAPET
+396 AQDLDIPDT
-405 ADDFWNLREELLAQ
+405 ADEFWNLREELTNQ

-424 AKVERHREASTDAE
+424 ARLDRGRESSTDAE
-438 YAQKAARLTRDE
+438 YTQKVARMARDE
-450 AAKELKRVEHVGSAL
+450 AAKELVRVEHVGSAL
-465 PEFALIM
+465 PESAITM
-472 RDQICAAVGVDAA
+472 RDFICAAVGVDAA
-485 ALPYIAEL
+485 ELPYVAEL
-493 MDLRPD
+493 MDLRPE
-499 QTRWRTAVEK
+499 QSRWRIAVEK

-514 GLRLMVPDQ
+514 GLRLLVPDR
-523 HWTKVLQFVNETN
+523 HYAAVLRFVNETN

-545 VRAKLLGAEPVEPEP
+545 VRAGLVGAAPADAEP
-560 NTLAGKLFAVDPSHP
+560 NTLAGKLFVVDPAHP
-575 CAAEAVDVVTAA
+575 CAAEAADIVAAA
-587 GDHICVDTPDVFARF
+587 GDHICVDNPDVFPRF

-611 YKDSDR
+611 HKDSER
-617 LAIKDDRRPLKQ
+617 LAIKDDRGALRQ
-629 SEYLYQGDVSAKI
+629 SDYIFQGDVATKI
-642 NALTV
+642 DALTV
-647 DLAAAEETYQK
+647 DLANAEQSYQQ
-658 ARRVADDIAAQRQQW
+658 ARRAADDIAAERQQW

-678 ACKAICEQFPQWSQ
+678 ANKAICEQFPQWNH
-692 IDTETADGHAD
+692 IDTETADKHAD
-703 RLREQYE
+703 RLREQFE
-710 LLLADHPDIE
+710 ILLADHPDIE
-720 ALNARA
+720 ALSARA
-726 DECWSQIQK
+726 EDCWAEIQT

-742 IQTRRDDLDSRRTR
+742 IQTRRDDLDSRRTQ
-756 LLELAE
+756 LLELQE
-762 RLQPVPDERSREERR
+762 RLTPA
-777 PEERRFVSEPL
+777 FVSEPL
-788 TELLDRYAGQVPV
+788 TELLHRYAAALPV
-801 ALELLDP
+801 SLEVLSP
-808 EPHRDALFTAI
+808 EPHREALFTSI
-819 KKEREQLRESRR
+819 RREREQLRESRR

-838 RILNTFDTSFPDAIP
+838 RILSTFDTAFPDAIP
-853 NDSDNF
+853 NDSDVF

-906 EARRIS
+906 ETRRITE
-912 DQIDRV
+912 QTNRV
-918 NTGLGAVEF
+918 NTGLGSVEF
-927 NRGTRLT
+927 NSGTRLT
-934 LRATPRNLTAVSEL
+934 LRANPRQLAAVSEL

-982 RLASAAPEDKAW
+982 RLASTAPEDRAW
-994 TRDALDVRNRFTFDC
+994 TRDALDVRNRFAFDC
-1009 AEWDVATEE
+1009 AEWDSRSEE

-1038 AFCLAGALSFNLAAP
+1038 AFCLAGALSFNLANP
-1053 GDAGTE
+1053 ESSD
-1059 EANRPVFAQ
+1059 NKPVFAQ

-1119 SKTEATGR
+1119 SKREATGR

-1135 VTRTISEFGELRR
+1135 ATKTISDFTALRQ
-1148 EMRAG
+1148 EMTAAG
-1153 TKVPAGV
+1153 RVPAVV

>member
-1 MTEQFHL
+1 MPEQFHL

-23 DIPFSPGG
+23 SIAFSEGG

-63 SGDNTAAGSSAGRRT
+63 SGDNSAAGSNAGRRT

-90 SDGGTSRVMYL
+90 SDGGASKVMYL
-101 RGDGTAWSAVAVTYS
+101 RGEGTAWSAVAVTYTS
-116 SDSGRTVT
+116 NTGRTVT

-133 ESRNDSSSRFVLGDG
+133 ESRSDSSSRFVLADG
-148 DLDIEEVCNRW
+148 DRDIEGICNRW
-159 AAGRFDTGVFK
+159 AAGRFDSNAFK
-170 EDRGERS
+170 D
-177 DGGNHRGERSDGG
+177 DD
-190 HTGWRFTTKV
+190 WRFSTKV

-243 MLDEPESLARLPE
+243 MLDEPSSLTRLPD

-271 AVAQKKRKIL
+271 AVAQRKRKIL

-288 QRYASES
+288 HRYASES
-295 TDLGII
+295 SDLGII
-301 DLVDLPMVR
+301 DLVDQPMVR
-310 AYTDQVRLAQC
+310 AYTDHVRLAQC
-321 PAQIEQLDSTVD
+321 PAQIESLDGTID
-333 QLDNEYED
+333 QLGNEYED
-341 VTRSLNLAK
+341 VTRQLNLAK
-350 AEADSLNAQISGSSA
+350 AEGDSLNAQISGSSA
-365 SIGPLQSQV
+365 SVGPLQSQV
-374 TAAETEA
+374 AGAEAQA
-381 EQVSRRRGAYEDMLA
+381 EEVSRRRAVYESLLT
-396 AQQLDAPET
+396 AQGLDAPDT
-405 ADDFWNLREELLAQ
+405 ADEFWNLREELATQ
-419 ATELL
+419 TTELL
-424 AKVERHREASTDAE
+424 AKLDRGREASTDAE
-438 YAQKAARLTRDE
+438 YAQKSARMVRDD
-450 AAKELKRVEHVGSAL
+450 AAKELRRVEHVGSAL
-465 PEFALIM
+465 PEFAITM
-472 RDQICAAVGVDAA
+472 REHICATLNLDPGE
-485 ALPYIAEL
+485 LPYIAEL
-493 MDLRPD
+493 MDLRPE
-499 QTRWRTAVEK
+499 QSRWRTAVEK

-514 GLRLMVPDQ
+514 GLRLLVPDR
-523 HWTKVLQFVNETN
+523 HYAAVLRFVNETN
-536 MRGRLQLHH
+536 MGGRLQLHH
-545 VRAKLLGAEPVEPEP
+545 VRTSASGNEAEP
-560 NTLAGKLFAVDPSHP
+560 NTLAGKLFVVDPTHV
-575 CAAEAVDVVTAA
+575 CAAEAADVIAAA
-587 GDHICVDTPDVFARF
+587 GDHICVDTPDVFPRF
-602 RRAVTDTGL
+602 RRAVTDSGL

-629 SEYLYQGDVSAKI
+629 SEYIFQGDVAAKI
-642 NALTV
+642 DALTV
-647 DLAAAEETYQK
+647 DLANAEETYQA
-658 ARRVADDIAAQRQQW
+658 ARRAADDIASERQQW

-678 ACKAICEQFPQWSQ
+678 ACKAICEQFPQWNQ
-692 IDTETADGHAD
+692 IDTDSADGHAE

-726 DECWSQIQK
+726 DQCWDEIQT

-742 IQTRRDDLDSRRTR
+742 IQTRRDDLDGRRTQ
-756 LLELAE
+756 LLELQE
-762 RLQPVPDERSREERR
+762 RLAPA
-777 PEERRFVSEPL
+777 FVSEPL
-788 TELLDRYAGQVPV
+788 TELLNRYAGDVPV
-801 ALELLDP
+801 TLELLSP
-808 EPHRDALFTAI
+808 EPHREAVFTAI
-819 KKEREQLRESRR
+819 RRERDQLRESRR

-838 RILNTFDTSFPDAIP
+838 RILNTFDTAFPDAVP
-853 NDSDNF
+853 NDSDVF

-906 EARRIS
+906 ETRRIS
-912 DQIDRV
+912 DQIARV
-918 NTGLGAVEF
+918 NTGLGSVEF

-934 LRATPRNLTAVSEL
+934 LRANPRSLTAVAEL

-982 RLASAAPEDKAW
+982 RLASTAPEDKAW

-1009 AEWDVATEE
+1009 AEWDVSTEE

-1038 AFCLAGALSFNLAAP
+1038 AFCLAGALSFNLASP
-1053 GDAGTE
+1053 ESSD
-1059 EANRPVFAQ
+1059 NKPVFAQ

-1135 VTRTISEFGELRR
+1135 ATKTISDFTSLRQ
-1148 EMRAG
+1148 EMTASAAAAR
-1153 TKVPAGV
+1153 VPAGV